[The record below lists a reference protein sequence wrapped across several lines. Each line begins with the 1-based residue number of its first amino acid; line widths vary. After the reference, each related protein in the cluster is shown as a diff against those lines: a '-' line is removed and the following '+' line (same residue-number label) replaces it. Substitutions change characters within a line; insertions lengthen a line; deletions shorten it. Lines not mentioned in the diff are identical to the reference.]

1 MKLIINSYRRKCLE
15 NQNAFRILKYKL
27 KNMKTVIKV
36 LAGLIIAF
44 GLVQL
49 TDLGLYLMNRPDSYL
64 FNLGIVV
71 LAIVGVAF
79 AFLGLYLMKV
89 IKPEEEVKEEVKQ
102 EKEE

>member
-1 MKLIINSYRRKCLE
+1 
-15 NQNAFRILKYKL
+15 
-27 KNMKTVIKV
+27 MKTVIKI
-36 LAGLIIAF
+36 LAGLIIGF
-44 GLVQL
+44 GLIQL

-79 AFLGLYLMKV
+79 AFLGLYLMKI

>member
-1 MKLIINSYRRKCLE
+1 
-15 NQNAFRILKYKL
+15 
-27 KNMKTVIKV
+27 MKTVIKI

-49 TDLGLYLMNRPDSYL
+49 MDLGLYLMNRPDSYL

-79 AFLGLYLMKV
+79 AFLGLYLLKV
-89 IKPEEEVKEEVKQ
+89 LKPEEEINKEKQ
-102 EKEE
+102 E

>member
-1 MKLIINSYRRKCLE
+1 
-15 NQNAFRILKYKL
+15 
-27 KNMKTVIKV
+27 MKTIIKI
-36 LAGLIIAF
+36 LAGFIVGF

-49 TDLGLYLMNRPDSYL
+49 ADLGLYLMNRPDSYL

>member
-1 MKLIINSYRRKCLE
+1 
-15 NQNAFRILKYKL
+15 
-27 KNMKTVIKV
+27 MKTIIKV
-36 LAGLIIAF
+36 LAGLIVGF

-64 FNLGIVV
+64 FNLGILV

-89 IKPEEEVKEEVKQ
+89 IKPKEVKVEEEVKQ
-102 EKEE
+102 EKKE